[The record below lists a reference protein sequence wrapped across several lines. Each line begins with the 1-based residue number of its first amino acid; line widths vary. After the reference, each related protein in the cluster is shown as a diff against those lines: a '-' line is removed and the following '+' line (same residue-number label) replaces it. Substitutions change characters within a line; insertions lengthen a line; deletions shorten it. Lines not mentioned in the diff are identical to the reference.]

1 MSKKSRLRRRHDAED
16 AVATTSAT
24 VSPLSASKRILPV
37 TGSSELDPDGDL
49 VLVLSGGSVVAEGVE
64 SGAQHTNGM
73 TFITSVALI
82 KILQIYN
89 LVE

>member
-1 MSKKSRLRRRHDAED
+1 MPKKPRLRRRRDAEAIEQHED

-49 VLVLSGGSVVAEGVE
+49 VLVLSGGSVVAEEVE
-64 SGAQHTNGM
+64 SGAQYTNGTRM
-73 TFITSVALI
+73 T
-82 KILQIYN
+82 KKW
-89 LVE
+89 